1 MRHEAERE
9 EDEKKLKQKREI
21 SKSQIEF
28 VDDLIY
34 EASRSFLKN
43 FCGFFCGVREREKMF
58 WKLQRALTRRKFKG
72 QMPDYANPVRMK
84 KKVAKN

>member
-1 MRHEAERE
+1 MRHETERE

-43 FCGFFCGVREREKMF
+43 FCGFSVAGEREKKCF
-58 WKLQRALTRRKFKG
+58 GSCKEL
-72 QMPDYANPVRMK
+72 
-84 KKVAKN
+84 